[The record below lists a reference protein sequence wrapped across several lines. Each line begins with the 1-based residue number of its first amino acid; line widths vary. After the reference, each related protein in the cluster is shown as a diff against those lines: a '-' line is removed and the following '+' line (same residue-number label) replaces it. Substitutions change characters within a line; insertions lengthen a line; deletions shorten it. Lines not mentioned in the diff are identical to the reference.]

1 MVATKIGVIGG
12 LGHIGLIQAACLSK
26 LGYKTIAYDIDKKRA
41 EDANNG
47 IMPFKEHGLEELVIE
62 GVRNSMLSFTCNI
75 NDLSDADIIFICVGT
90 PSLPT
95 GEADLSQ
102 VYSAVE
108 QLARNRSKHCIAVI
122 KSTVPIGTSRKLTH
136 FLKENQ
142 LSDKVTMASN
152 PEFLKEGTGVKDF
165 WEPARIIVGSDNE
178 ETNRKIAELYCPKAV
193 QVISTSWEN
202 AEMIKLVSNAFLST
216 KISFINEIS
225 ILCEK
230 VGADIRVVS
239 RGVGLDPRINPY
251 FIEAGVGFSG
261 PCLEKDLRSLLNQY
275 EKVHKEAKM
284 LRSALE
290 VNEGQRRAVI
300 EKLEEQLGSLLGKR
314 IAVFGM
320 AFKQETD
327 DVRQSHS
334 LPIVKNLLSK
344 GAVVTVTDP
353 WVKSSEQAG
362 LSENELDGVVWV
374 TSPYEAAKGKDAVL
388 ILTAWKEYKEL
399 DIERLKQSLNNPLIV
414 DGRNL
419 FDIEEMR
426 KQGIKYIGVGI

>member
-1 MVATKIGVIGG
+1 MTAIEIGVIGG
-12 LGHIGLIQAACLSK
+12 VGHIGLIQAACLSK
-26 LGYKTIAYDIDKKRA
+26 LGYKTIAYDIDKKKA
-41 EDANNG
+41 EDANKG
-47 IMPFKEHGLEELVIE
+47 ILPFKEHGLEDFVLE
-62 GVRNSMLSFTCNI
+62 GRSKGLLDFTCNI
-75 NDLSDADIIFICVGT
+75 NDLQNAEIVFICVGT
-90 PSLPT
+90 PSLQN

-102 VYSAVE
+102 VYYVVE

-136 FLKENQ
+136 FLKENR

-165 WEPARIIVGSDNE
+165 WEPARIVVGSESE
-178 ETNRKIAELYCPKAV
+178 ETNKKIAELYCPKEV
-193 QVISTSWEN
+193 PVISTSWEN

-230 VGADIRVVS
+230 AGADIRVVS
-239 RGVGLDPRINPY
+239 KGIGLDPRINPY
-251 FIEAGVGFSG
+251 FIDAGVGFSG
-261 PCLEKDLRSLLNQY
+261 PCLEKDLRALLSQY
-275 EKVHKEAKM
+275 EKVNKEAKM
-284 LRSALE
+284 LRAALE
-290 VNEGQRRAVI
+290 VNEGQRIAVL
-300 EKLEEQLGSLLGKR
+300 EKLEKQLGTLMDKK

-334 LPIVKNLLSK
+334 LPIVKSLLSK
-344 GAVVTVTDP
+344 GAVVTVTDT
-353 WVKSSEQAG
+353 WVKSAAQAG
-362 LSENELDGVVWV
+362 LSDNELPGVEWMS
-374 TSPYEAAKGKDAVL
+374 SPYEAAKGKDAVL

-419 FDIEEMR
+419 YNAEEMR
-426 KQGIKYIGVGI
+426 MQGINYIGVGI